1 MRETDPQRAAAL
13 GDYSSKNI
21 FKVFENSDE
30 GGS

>member
-13 GDYSSKNI
+13 GEYSPKNI
-21 FKVFENSDE
+21 FEVSENSDE